1 MRIYTVRNLV
11 NDWVHVV
18 WWNAY
23 YINWESHNIF
33 YEWTICVRRDFWWK
47 SLQKESVDMR
57 DWNYFDD
64 FHDALFE
71 FPDSASAL
79 HIIIMYIEIFFF
91 FILFALFKHQFYCQL
106 LCTIVHK
113 NSILTLTP
121 SSRLYFF
128 CVCAMTMPCLC
139 SPQVINT

>member
-1 MRIYTVRNLV
+1 MCIYTVPNLV

-33 YEWTICVRRDFWWK
+33 YEWTICVRRDFRRK
-47 SLQKESVDMR
+47 SLQKGVNWHARLELFWRFPWCTFWIPRQCLCVTYYYYVY
-57 DWNYFDD
+57 WNFLL
-64 FHDALFE
+64 FHSLCSF
-71 FPDSASAL
+71 S
-79 HIIIMYIEIFFF
+79 
-91 FILFALFKHQFYCQL
+91 HQFCCQL

-121 SSRLYFF
+121 STRWYLF
-128 CVCAMTMPCLC
+128 CVYAMTMPCLC